1 MPPAAPA
8 PALRP
13 RVLRPALLLAALAL
27 GPGAASAQV
36 DVRALRTAEPIT
48 LDGRL
53 TEPAWAQADSI
64 TDFRQRDP
72 REGAPATERT
82 VVRLLATPA
91 GLAVGWWCHDRDP
104 AHIVRSQLRRDAE
117 LRSDDYV
124 SMSIDGLHDRR
135 SGFYF
140 RTNAN
145 GALWDGEHVTFEQGN
160 EEWDGVW
167 DARARV
173 TAEGYEVEMLI
184 PWATLRYPK
193 VDSLFGMNFRRF
205 MPRKNEEV
213 LWRAWRRT
221 EGFRFLE
228 REGMVAGF
236 DGLPARPRVELRPY
250 SLAEGRFPERTFPA
264 TGGDSVTVAGVAKA
278 QVGADLKVPV
288 TNTFTADLTFNPD
301 FAQAEADRQ
310 IVNLTRFPLF
320 FPEQRPFFTEGQAIF
335 DFGRPRQT
343 QLFYS
348 RRVGLGRSGVPDP
361 IPFGIRMQGRT
372 FNHQVGALAVR
383 TGGAAPSTNGALRV
397 KHDVL
402 GRGFVGAMATY
413 ADAPGRPQSVAG
425 GVDFNLPYIVQGGQN
440 LLLIGN
446 AAWSRDSAGA
456 APGAHYRLMVDY
468 PNDNA
473 DLVVRMDRVEAG
485 FNPALGFVQQRGI
498 HRLGG
503 STAITPRPRQPS
515 VIRRYEVNLLEYDVV
530 WDLDWR
536 LSNASLSTKPI
547 GLQFQRGDRLEFEVQ
562 RQFDAPTAPFGIFPG
577 ASIAPGRYW
586 WNRAEVQYNGAEARA
601 VRWNATVSA
610 GGFYNGRSIEV
621 STGVRVRRSPHLLTT
636 LDLVR
641 TAVVL
646 PAAAFTAHTVRLR
659 GDWAFSPRLNT
670 TLFAQWD
677 NQSDRGSVNA
687 RLRWTVKPGSDLYVV
702 WNSAWPT
709 GLERPIPWLQPA
721 RGGVVAKYVYFFRG

>member
-1 MPPAAPA
+1 MPAPA
-8 PALRP
+8 PAP
-13 RVLRPALLLAALAL
+13 RRHRLHCAVAGALAVAALCPLVA
-27 GPGAASAQV
+27 GAQP
-36 DVRALRTAEPIT
+36 DFRARRTREAII

-53 TEPAWAQADSI
+53 TEALWAQADSI

-91 GLAVGWWCHDRDP
+91 GLAVGWWCYDRDP
-104 AHIVRSQLRRDAE
+104 ARIVRSQLRRDAE

-140 RTNAN
+140 RSNAN
-145 GALWDGEHVTFEQGN
+145 GALWDGEHVSFEQGN

-167 DARARV
+167 DARGRV
-173 TAEGYEVEMLI
+173 TDQGYEVEMLI

-205 MPRKNEEV
+205 MPRKNEEM
-213 LWRAWRRT
+213 LWRGWRRT

-250 SLAEGRFPERTFPA
+250 SLGEVRLPERVFPA
-264 TGGDSVTVAGVAKA
+264 LGGDSVVTAGRAMA

-288 TNTFTADLTFNPD
+288 TNTLTADLTFNPD

-348 RRVGLGRSGVPDP
+348 RRIGLGRSGVPDP
-361 IPFGIRMQGRT
+361 IPFGLRMQGRA
-372 FNHQVGALAVR
+372 FNHQVGVLAVR
-383 TGGAAPSTNGALRV
+383 TGGAAPSSSGALRV

-425 GVDFNLPYIVQGGQN
+425 GVDFTLPYIVQGGQN
-440 LLLIGN
+440 LLVIGN

-456 APGAHYRLMVDY
+456 PVGGHYRLMVDY

-473 DLVVRMDRVEAG
+473 DIVVRMDRVEAG

-503 STAITPRPRQPS
+503 NIALTPRPRQPS
-515 VIRRYEVNLLEYDVV
+515 IIRRYEFNLLQYDVV
-530 WDLDWR
+530 WGLDWR
-536 LSNASLSTKPI
+536 LANAALSMKPL
-547 GLQFQRGDRLEFEVQ
+547 GVQFQRGDRVELQLQ
-562 RQFDAPTAPFGIFPG
+562 RQFDAPTSAFALFPG
-577 ASIAPGRYW
+577 ASIAPGGYW
-586 WNRAEVQYNGAEARA
+586 WNRAELQYTGAEARP
-601 VRWNATVSA
+601 VRWTVNVSA
-610 GGFYNGRSIEV
+610 GGFYRGRSVEA
-621 STGVRVRRSPHLLTT
+621 STGLRVRRSPHLLAT

-641 TAVVL
+641 TAVTL
-646 PAAAFTAHTVRLR
+646 PEAAFTAQTVRLR
-659 GDWAFSPRLNT
+659 TDWAFSPRLNT

-677 NQSDRGSVNA
+677 NQSDRASVNA
-687 RLRWTVKPGSDLYVV
+687 RLRWTVRPGSDLFVV

-709 GLERPIPWLQPA
+709 GLERPVPWLQPA
-721 RGGVVAKYVYFFRG
+721 RGGLVAKYVYFFRG